1 MGKDGVECPAVCP
14 THCNPEDQMSCW
26 GGKDDNEC
34 DVADFC
40 IPNKGPVGVDGFEC
54 AAMCPM
60 KCGPET
66 MQCPGGVDS
75 MGCPMPDT
83 CPPSKGEFIKAHR
96 LVNLSDMLFCS
107 MKVTQGKMVMTVQ

>member
-40 IPNKGPVGVDGFEC
+40 IPSKGPVGVDGFEC

-83 CPPSKGEFIKAHR
+83 CPPSKGEFLKPM
-96 LVNLSDMLFCS
+96 DW
-107 MKVTQGKMVMTVQ
+107 